1 MDYIQTFSK
10 IIFLITIQKMNRQI
24 IGPKMPLPFLIT
36 GYWILHPNV
45 LIPIQYFLA
54 CKTFIKRNISTIDIH
69 I

>member
-1 MDYIQTFSK
+1 
-10 IIFLITIQKMNRQI
+10 
-24 IGPKMPLPFLIT
+24 MPLPFFIT

-45 LIPIQYFLA
+45 LIPIQHFLA